1 MNKLRKSDRKYME
14 VLYCIWLLLTYY
26 ANLFGLDVPESANK
40 LIATLFY
47 DGNLTKIRIVLPRL
61 HEVDTSYSVL
71 EMRSIM
77 NDYLPILLQDSSLEP
92 FAAGNSYHE
101 IVAALYVSIVVGSN
115 SYFDMDFLYVDNLD
129 AYKIVTENRMD
140 NILRIL

>member
-1 MNKLRKSDRKYME
+1 MNKLRKTDRKYME

-26 ANLFGLDVPESANK
+26 GNLFGLDGPESANK